1 MRASAEGGDDV
12 GNKPASRKRKRK
24 PVVEVDLNDLPP
36 EQANKLRIDMKID
49 EILRGSKKTNRPRKK
64 KNNEESLDTFGDVE
78 VARLRE
84 AMNNAA
90 DEDIRSNSEKLPATA
105 KLKLLPEA
113 METLRKASLAQSM
126 IDNNL
131 LEAVRRWLEPLPDRS
146 LPALNIQREFFG
158 VIKKME
164 FIDSTVLKESGLGRV
179 VLFYTKC
186 KRVTPDISRTANEL
200 VSTWSRPII
209 KRSASYRDR
218 VVPSAS
224 VGEHGEV
231 DMRAG
236 EKLNAILKRA
246 AEAEKGK
253 VRRSNAVMIPQREL
267 GTYTVAPKMN
277 AGIARGNTSVDI
289 DTERRRKNAERMRT
303 LTRRVAMCEVKCIS
317 ILLDMIRLSRPR
329 NRSALSPLAI
339 APPMPHRRSS
349 LLSVNSAASPRT
361 PRSCRSPSLYYPAHR
376 KSTDSWNS
384 SNADDMD
391 VEWKQEHVLLLSRTL
406 DALPVHLVTPF
417 NGPVPPSNLL
427 DKIARGV
434 LEAKGPQDWPY
445 SIRATRV
452 KLLEVARARAKEETK
467 AEHRRYHAIQEEIEI
482 DDGSHYSYL
491 HDGEDKPISGPGI
504 GPRRPLYRQSSMDFI
519 KPGPDD
525 LKDNPNIARLSNRLQ
540 KTDRVFAN
548 PAYRPYSRIPRLQE
562 TNRRSSSPPHPADVP
577 ALISPSTP
585 STTTLNSFTSL
596 SSGPRM
602 LRRSASSVSSGSLFS
617 TSSNGMLA
625 DPRIQRVRR
634 SDSFCANTPPPLP
647 PKDLPCS
654 RVGLKRAPSYGALAQ
669 EVRKEAVAT
678 DTVHERKLSG
688 SYPSSDEEERA
699 RTRHAKKL
707 RTKTGIPQV
716 APASLNA
723 RVRST
728 ASPPSSPTTPQPK
741 AVNIALSKD
750 GRKAGRHS
758 HSERTTTKR
767 EGVDSTTKMDESSR
781 KKPLPMNLQRNP
793 SMFGAE
799 LPHLKSQDN
808 EHNTRGLSRD
818 NSNNASPR
826 SPSPSQHGVPYS
838 PCQSPPLSPPPLSP
852 STTRVRTLRR
862 TRRLPPT
869 APGRRISFN
878 SLKVPV
884 TERQTSTSGDEAD
897 MEGDYEGVPS
907 LLATPSAATRSKGLG
922 TNLGSAFQLL

>member
-1 MRASAEGGDDV
+1 MHT
-12 GNKPASRKRKRK
+12 
-24 PVVEVDLNDLPP
+24 
-36 EQANKLRIDMKID
+36 Q
-49 EILRGSKKTNRPRKK
+49 
-64 KNNEESLDTFGDVE
+64 
-78 VARLRE
+78 
-84 AMNNAA
+84 
-90 DEDIRSNSEKLPATA
+90 
-105 KLKLLPEA
+105 
-113 METLRKASLAQSM
+113 
-126 IDNNL
+126 
-131 LEAVRRWLEPLPDRS
+131 
-146 LPALNIQREFFG
+146 
-158 VIKKME
+158 
-164 FIDSTVLKESGLGRV
+164 
-179 VLFYTKC
+179 
-186 KRVTPDISRTANEL
+186 
-200 VSTWSRPII
+200 
-209 KRSASYRDR
+209 
-218 VVPSAS
+218 
-224 VGEHGEV
+224 
-231 DMRAG
+231 
-236 EKLNAILKRA
+236 
-246 AEAEKGK
+246 
-253 VRRSNAVMIPQREL
+253 
-267 GTYTVAPKMN
+267 
-277 AGIARGNTSVDI
+277 
-289 DTERRRKNAERMRT
+289 
-303 LTRRVAMCEVKCIS
+303 
-317 ILLDMIRLSRPR
+317 
-329 NRSALSPLAI
+329 RSALSPLAI

-723 RVRST
+723 RARST

-741 AVNIALSKD
+741 AVSGSVVASRSTRVGNQSVSSRPVIHGTKTTEKGAATDKHSRKKSTGAAVVGLGLGLPSGPSGVANAKEKKEEVKQDIALSKD

-799 LPHLKSQDN
+799 LPHLKPQDN

-818 NSNNASPR
+818 NSNNASWLKPAPILMTVPAMRRIQSPGTKNVPPLSPSPILETAASHVPRKQRATFDVSPR

>member
-1 MRASAEGGDDV
+1 MVRDLEREVFGGSESELSSDEGEDELQREQIRQPHGQSLSAPQTGSRPSFTKPRSAERTAHSQDYESSAGSEDEYVNEPRRSASVGKARKKPKKSMRASAEGGDNV

-303 LTRRVAMCEVKCIS
+303 LTRRV
-317 ILLDMIRLSRPR
+317 
-329 NRSALSPLAI
+329 
-339 APPMPHRRSS
+339 
-349 LLSVNSAASPRT
+349 
-361 PRSCRSPSLYYPAHR
+361 
-376 KSTDSWNS
+376 
-384 SNADDMD
+384 
-391 VEWKQEHVLLLSRTL
+391 
-406 DALPVHLVTPF
+406 
-417 NGPVPPSNLL
+417 G
-427 DKIARGV
+427 
-434 LEAKGPQDWPY
+434 
-445 SIRATRV
+445 
-452 KLLEVARARAKEETK
+452 TK
-467 AEHRRYHAIQEEIEI
+467 
-482 DDGSHYSYL
+482 
-491 HDGEDKPISGPGI
+491 
-504 GPRRPLYRQSSMDFI
+504 
-519 KPGPDD
+519 
-525 LKDNPNIARLSNRLQ
+525 
-540 KTDRVFAN
+540 
-548 PAYRPYSRIPRLQE
+548 
-562 TNRRSSSPPHPADVP
+562 
-577 ALISPSTP
+577 
-585 STTTLNSFTSL
+585 
-596 SSGPRM
+596 
-602 LRRSASSVSSGSLFS
+602 
-617 TSSNGMLA
+617 
-625 DPRIQRVRR
+625 
-634 SDSFCANTPPPLP
+634 
-647 PKDLPCS
+647 
-654 RVGLKRAPSYGALAQ
+654 
-669 EVRKEAVAT
+669 
-678 DTVHERKLSG
+678 
-688 SYPSSDEEERA
+688 
-699 RTRHAKKL
+699 
-707 RTKTGIPQV
+707 
-716 APASLNA
+716 
-723 RVRST
+723 
-728 ASPPSSPTTPQPK
+728 
-741 AVNIALSKD
+741 
-750 GRKAGRHS
+750 
-758 HSERTTTKR
+758 
-767 EGVDSTTKMDESSR
+767 
-781 KKPLPMNLQRNP
+781 
-793 SMFGAE
+793 
-799 LPHLKSQDN
+799 
-808 EHNTRGLSRD
+808 
-818 NSNNASPR
+818 
-826 SPSPSQHGVPYS
+826 
-838 PCQSPPLSPPPLSP
+838 
-852 STTRVRTLRR
+852 
-862 TRRLPPT
+862 
-869 APGRRISFN
+869 
-878 SLKVPV
+878 
-884 TERQTSTSGDEAD
+884 
-897 MEGDYEGVPS
+897 
-907 LLATPSAATRSKGLG
+907 
-922 TNLGSAFQLL
+922 